1 MKTTM
6 IRGAFVTALF
16 LVLGVSAKPLD
27 EQLPTFTWVA
37 KDSSGGLDM
46 VKFKIDFNDGGK
58 PAVVQLAQ
66 IFDEDMPEDEEEEQN
81 ECSYKGKGDNE
92 LSVLVLGCYG
102 SKSFTVSLSSHRLA
116 SPVYNVENGV
126 TSPYKPIPNDKSG
139 VEDDE
144 RVQTVTPDEATMRIL
159 NETAGEVTD
168 RELPS
173 VLEVRVAL
181 KYDHLFLNDPAV
193 GNGRKYKANERAREI
208 VSLAQSLYDHYSL
221 GQKVKIT
228 ITSLDYV
235 DVKRASNRMLSSV
248 QLKNGRTSCNAG
260 CTLDRVS
267 KYMTKNDPEKGVD
280 NFHYLSRDFN
290 AGTSGIARTVSYS
303 GWKFSGSVCMDNKD
317 GDRTA
322 ITEVYGPK
330 GYTWNQM
337 RVDAG
342 ETFAHE
348 LGHALGMPHDFSK
361 GNDKDSPP
369 RRDSSG
375 RSCINGPDKPGTIM
389 SYQPRPKTVWSK
401 CSSEA
406 LQGWFNQLSKTRR
419 NCKVKAPCE
428 DLCNKGNRQCP
439 LRSNGRRAYICDKPE
454 EWGNYG
460 RTGCNGSWKNE
471 FKENCAKTCG
481 YCEGGSPS
489 PRPRPN
495 PGPRPSKCRD
505 TSSLCK
511 HYVKQW
517 WKDCNDNWS
526 KENCKKSCRVCY

>member
-1 MKTTM
+1 M
-6 IRGAFVTALF
+6 IQGAFVTALF
-16 LVLGVSAKPLD
+16 LVFGASAKPLD

-46 VKFKIDFNDGGK
+46 VKFKIDFNDGKK
-58 PAVVQLAQ
+58 PADVVVQLAQ

-116 SPVYNVENGV
+116 SPVYNVKDGV

-173 VLEVRVAL
+173 ELEVTVAL

-193 GNGRKYKANERAREI
+193 GNGRTWQANQRAKEI
-208 VSLAQSLYDHYSL
+208 VRLAQSLYDHYSL

-235 DVKRASNRMLSSV
+235 DVEKASNGMLSSV

-290 AGTSGIARTVSYS
+290 AGTSGIANSMSYS
-303 GWKFSGSVCMDNKD
+303 GWKYMGSVCWDNKE
-317 GDRTA
+317 GGRTA

-330 GYTWNQM
+330 GYTWEQM

-361 GNDKDSPP
+361 GNDPTSRPRLDSQ
-369 RRDSSG
+369 G
-375 RSCINGPDKPGTIM
+375 RSCINGLDKPGTIM
-389 SYQPRPKTVWSK
+389 SYQPRQKTVWSK

-406 LQGWFNQLSKTRR
+406 LQGWFNQLSKARK

-428 DLCNKGNRQCP
+428 DLCNKGNRQCQ

-454 EWGNYG
+454 EWGSNYG
-460 RTGCNGSWKNE
+460 GTGCNGSMKNQ
-471 FKENCAKTCG
+471 FKDNCAKTCG
-481 YCEGGSPS
+481 YCEGG
-489 PRPRPN
+489 N
-495 PGPRPSKCRD
+495 VSKCRD
-505 TSSLCK
+505 TLSRYCK
-511 HYVKQW
+511 RYVKDRW
-517 WKDCNDNWS
+517 NDCNDTWT
-526 KENCKKSCRVCY
+526 KKNCKKSCGVCY